1 MNWARYQVDPTN
13 PTSLVGRVLN
23 TKTPILVPEAAE
35 AQAQAI
41 TQDPQLLE
49 IERALHLTS
58 YLVVPLLARNEVR
71 GTLFMAMAES
81 QRSYQAADLAL
92 AQELA
97 HRAAISLDNAELYQ
111 QAQEAVRV
119 RDLFLSVASH
129 ELKTPLTTLLGNAQ
143 LLYRRAEREGHFPER
158 DQRTIRVISEQAQRL
173 NGLVTTLLDLSRIE
187 QGQLTLEQVPVDV
200 DALIR
205 RVVDEIR
212 LAHDQHPIAYQVQET
227 PCIVIGDTVRLEQVV
242 QNLISNAIKYSPP
255 GEPVTVAVM
264 SQGEKVCVSVADRGI
279 GIPAENLPN
288 LFGRFYRARNAEAH
302 QITGLG
308 IGLFVVKEI
317 VTLHGG
323 TIEVT
328 STEGVGST
336 FTICLPRAPLTDAG
350 EPPVE
355 R

>member
-49 IERALHLTS
+49 IERALHPTS

-255 GEPVTVAVM
+255 G
-264 SQGEKVCVSVADRGI
+264 SQ
-279 GIPAENLPN
+279 
-288 LFGRFYRARNAEAH
+288 
-302 QITGLG
+302 
-308 IGLFVVKEI
+308 
-317 VTLHGG
+317 
-323 TIEVT
+323 
-328 STEGVGST
+328 
-336 FTICLPRAPLTDAG
+336 
-350 EPPVE
+350 
-355 R
+355 